1 MFKGVLAIETRSPC
15 VPRYIQMLVNK
26 SGMRA
31 GDTANIVGES
41 GGSKTQ
47 WKLDNK
53 RSVQKDQEGAAWT
66 FFSYLP
72 LFLAAPRALSSFLGD
87 VPKQLR

>member
-1 MFKGVLAIETRSPC
+1 
-15 VPRYIQMLVNK
+15 MLVNK

-53 RSVQKDQEGAAWT
+53 RSVQKDQEGAVWIMHRGRAEDHQNT
-66 FFSYLP
+66 TIEPTTADDQGSP
-72 LFLAAPRALSSFLGD
+72 TANPVLAAGAGLQGAG
-87 VPKQLR
+87 